1 MQGFDS
7 SSPAPE
13 QVRADSTG
21 ICKESHLVPLPGFLS
36 FPGFLFFRGGGGTGR
51 FRLRPAKPMGV
62 SPRGFDSRFRP
73 AFAFLVFLVF
83 PVFPVFL
90 VFLVFSVFGVG
101 WGEAV

>member
-62 SPRGFDSRFRP
+62 SPRGFDSRS
-73 AFAFLVFLVF
+73 LM
-83 PVFPVFL
+83 
-90 VFLVFSVFGVG
+90 SVVG
-101 WGEAV
+101 SHTEQTPPPGIEPGELDST